1 MNEQSKS
8 CYSGVR
14 TNNGSLLIVI
24 GGLVDCFS
32 IGKSEQLSKSERIF
46 LIKNSGCYLVYR
58 PNKVRI
64 DFPIDKL
71 LSQFRKA
78 KQGNVLCGS
87 YLSKGVAKSRSVN
100 ANRSRQHQYS
110 SFTSS
115 DL

>member
-46 LIKNSGCYLVYR
+46 LIKNSGCYLV
-58 PNKVRI
+58 KDTFRI
-64 DFPIDKL
+64 
-71 LSQFRKA
+71 R
-78 KQGNVLCGS
+78 
-87 YLSKGVAKSRSVN
+87 
-100 ANRSRQHQYS
+100 
-110 SFTSS
+110 
-115 DL
+115 